1 MERLWVGKMKRYN
14 ITAQVYN
21 KFDSYKQTILF
32 NHVVSA
38 LTENEA
44 IDLFYNFFLL
54 DYKILK
60 IYSVEEISQVVA

>member
-1 MERLWVGKMKRYN
+1 MKQYN

-60 IYSVEEISQVVA
+60 IYSVEEIVQVAA

>member
-1 MERLWVGKMKRYN
+1 MKQYN

-60 IYSVEEISQVVA
+60 IYSVEEISQVMA

>member
-1 MERLWVGKMKRYN
+1 MKQYN